1 MGAAFLSRTAWMVAP
16 NGGYTVLY
24 LLQGR
29 TMGVP
34 LMCASHAISGGVDT
48 NSQRLASEGYVVV
61 PDVLSDAQ
69 CDLIS
74 GYLDVF
80 QAGGAGSRTLLGQP
94 WCRELAGELQLQAS
108 VLPADAVAVQC
119 TLFDK
124 TPEKNWLVTIH
135 QDLSVPVD
143 CRVDSP
149 NCSGWS
155 EKERSVYVQ
164 PPAHLL
170 DTIVAVR
177 VHIDP
182 CPPESG
188 ALRVVPGSHQFG
200 RLDSAHADRLRNE
213 SGEVVVPVSRG
224 GALVM
229 RPLLLHGSSKAKLPS
244 PRRVLHYLFGPAV
257 LPYGL
262 AWPAHAG
269 SR

>member
-1 MGAAFLSRTAWMVAP
+1 
-16 NGGYTVLY
+16 
-24 LLQGR
+24 
-29 TMGVP
+29 
-34 LMCASHAISGGVDT
+34 MCASHAISGGVET
-48 NSQRLASEGYVVV
+48 NGQHLASKGYVVI
-61 PDVLSDAQ
+61 PDVLSDVQ
-69 CDLIS
+69 CNLIS
-74 GYLDVF
+74 GYLDAF
-80 QAGGAGSRTLLGQP
+80 QAAGAGSRTLLSQP
-94 WCRELAGELQLQAS
+94 WCRELAHELQVQSELGS

-135 QDLSVPVD
+135 QDLSIPVD

-155 EKERSVYVQ
+155 EKEGSVYVQ

-188 ALRVVPGSHQFG
+188 ALRVVPGSHQFR

-213 SGEVVVPVSRG
+213 SGEVLVPVSRG

-229 RPLLLHGSSKAKLPS
+229 RPLLLHGSSKATLPS
-244 PRRVLHYLFGPAV
+244 PRRVLHYLFGPPM

-262 AWPAHAG
+262 AWPAQP
-269 SR
+269 RNR